1 MERTVSTSI
10 SPSAPDRLI
19 RLPEVKRLLG
29 GVSTASVY
37 RWMQR
42 GLFPRPQ
49 RIGMRAVGWKLSD
62 VMHFV
67 EGGFKPAGGDDH
79 D

>member
-10 SPSAPDRLI
+10 FPSAPDRLI
-19 RLPEVKRLLG
+19 RLPELKRLLG
-29 GVSTASVY
+29 NPSTASVY

-49 RIGMRAVGWKLSD
+49 RIGMRGVGWRLSEIIAI
-62 VMHFV
+62 V
-67 EGGFKPAGGDDH
+67 EAGFKPTGGDDH

>member
-1 MERTVSTSI
+1 MERTVSTST

-37 RWMQR
+37 RWMQH

-67 EGGFKPAGGDDH
+67 ENGFKTAGSDAH